1 MQMQTET
8 HTGQQVQLDENGDVV
23 ATIEGHLSHH
33 DLQQAEAEAIDDENA
48 AILHDDQ
55 QPLTSSFTGHHNHMP
70 PTLCRLGDDRVYA
83 VQGR

>member
-1 MQMQTET
+1 M
-8 HTGQQVQLDENGDVV
+8 QLDENGDVV

-55 QPLTSSFTGHHNHMP
+55 QPLTSSFTGHHTHMP
-70 PTLCRLGDDRVYA
+70 PTTSMSSFGGGGGGHTNVDAPDR
-83 VQGR
+83 